1 MKEKDVEKA
10 KNKLQKEIGKQPA
23 NRREFRVWNV
33 LQPKFKNIKRP
44 IKNFLPTTEEHS
56 GRRDEQRRAQRPA
69 AE

>member
-10 KNKLQKEIGKQPA
+10 KNKLPKHQKTAID
-23 NRREFRVWNV
+23 
-33 LQPKFKNIKRP
+33 
-44 IKNFLPTTEEHS
+44 NFLPTTEEHS